1 MKKKFSIPRLILFIQ
16 LLFVFINSNAQTGL
30 NFQGVARTSNNVILA
45 SQPISLRLSILQGSA
60 SGTTEYAETR
70 KVTTNAQGLFSV
82 VIGDTD
88 ASSSIGNFSTINW
101 KNTPK
106 FLKIEM
112 DAAAGNN
119 YITMGT
125 TQFQYVAYA
134 QFASSVDA
142 DNIAGIVPIAK
153 GGTGVTSLAS
163 LKAALAIDKTSIGLS
178 NVDNT
183 TDLLKPI
190 STATQTVLDIKANTS
205 DVSNSLANKVDKING
220 KDLSTNDYT
229 TAEKTKLAAITGT
242 NTGDQDLS
250 SYATTSA
257 LALKVNASDLTTSL
271 ALKENVSN
279 KSSAADLGGVSP
291 SDVLFPTQKAVKDYV
306 TANNSGGGVS
316 DGGIT
321 TIKIADAAV
330 TDAKINTVSG
340 SKVIG
345 NITGNAATATTA
357 GNITATTNTTL
368 TSISSLAT
376 VGTIT
381 SGVWSGTAV
390 AVEKGGTG
398 ATTASAARTNLGLVI
413 GTNVQAPLVAGI
425 DYLAPTGSAASL
437 TNFPTFNQNTTGNA
451 ATATT
456 AGNITATTNTTLTSI
471 SSLAT
476 VGTITSGVWSGTAVA
491 VEKGGTG
498 ATTASAARTNLGL
511 VIGTDV
517 QAPLVAG
524 TNYLTPTGSAA
535 SLTNFP
541 TFNQNTTGNAATATT
556 AGNITATTNTTLT
569 SISSLAT
576 VGTITSGVWSGTAVA
591 VEKGGT
597 GATTASAARTNL
609 GLVIGTNVQAPLV
622 AGIDYL
628 APTGSA
634 ASLTNFPTFN
644 QSTTG
649 NAATATTAGN
659 ITATANTTLTSLS
672 SLATVGTITSGVWSG
687 TAVAVE
693 KGGTGATTASAA
705 RTNLG
710 LVIGTDVQAPLV
722 AGTNYLTP
730 TGSAASLTNFPTFNQ
745 NTTGNAATAT
755 TAGNIT
761 ATANTTLTSLSSLAT
776 VGTITSGTWS
786 GTAVAVEKG
795 GTGATTASAARTNLG
810 LVIGTNVQAPL
821 VAGIDYLAPTGS
833 AASLTN
839 FPTFNQ
845 STTGNAA
852 TATTAG
858 NITATTNTTLTSLSN
873 LATVGTI
880 TSGVWSGTAVA
891 VEKGGTGLTSAGTNG
906 QVLTSIGSGTLTW
919 TGTHYIGE
927 SYGGGIVFYVYDN
940 GKHGLIAATSDQ
952 STGIRW
958 YGGSNTNTR
967 SRADGVGA
975 GLKNTA
981 IIIANQ
987 GAVDGNAFAATVCN
1001 EYFVTVDGVTYGDWY
1016 LPSKYEL
1023 NLMYTKIGQGAPS
1036 PNTNVGGFADDHFY
1050 WSSTEYATNVAW
1062 DQYFTKGGGGQI
1074 YDVKGFSNYVRAV
1087 RAF

>member
-357 GNITATTNTTL
+357 
-368 TSISSLAT
+368 
-376 VGTIT
+376 
-381 SGVWSGTAV
+381 
-390 AVEKGGTG
+390 
-398 ATTASAARTNLGLVI
+398 
-413 GTNVQAPLVAGI
+413 
-425 DYLAPTGSAASL
+425 
-437 TNFPTFNQNTTGNA
+437 
-451 ATATT
+451 
-456 AGNITATTNTTLTSI
+456 
-471 SSLAT
+471 
-476 VGTITSGVWSGTAVA
+476 
-491 VEKGGTG
+491 
-498 ATTASAARTNLGL
+498 
-511 VIGTDV
+511 
-517 QAPLVAG
+517 
-524 TNYLTPTGSAA
+524 
-535 SLTNFP
+535 
-541 TFNQNTTGNAATATT
+541 
-556 AGNITATTNTTLT
+556 
-569 SISSLAT
+569 
-576 VGTITSGVWSGTAVA
+576 
-591 VEKGGT
+591 
-597 GATTASAARTNL
+597 
-609 GLVIGTNVQAPLV
+609 
-622 AGIDYL
+622 
-628 APTGSA
+628 
-634 ASLTNFPTFN
+634 
-644 QSTTG
+644 
-649 NAATATTAGN
+649 
-659 ITATANTTLTSLS
+659 
-672 SLATVGTITSGVWSG
+672 
-687 TAVAVE
+687 
-693 KGGTGATTASAA
+693 
-705 RTNLG
+705 
-710 LVIGTDVQAPLV
+710 
-722 AGTNYLTP
+722 
-730 TGSAASLTNFPTFNQ
+730 
-745 NTTGNAATAT
+745 
-755 TAGNIT
+755 
-761 ATANTTLTSLSSLAT
+761 
-776 VGTITSGTWS
+776 
-786 GTAVAVEKG
+786 
-795 GTGATTASAARTNLG
+795 
-810 LVIGTNVQAPL
+810 
-821 VAGIDYLAPTGS
+821 
-833 AASLTN
+833 
-839 FPTFNQ
+839 
-845 STTGNAA
+845 
-852 TATTAG
+852 
-858 NITATTNTTLTSLSN
+858 
-873 LATVGTI
+873 
-880 TSGVWSGTAVA
+880 
-891 VEKGGTGLTSAGTNG
+891 
-906 QVLTSIGSGTLTW
+906 
-919 TGTHYIGE
+919 
-927 SYGGGIVFYVYDN
+927 
-940 GKHGLIAATSDQ
+940 
-952 STGIRW
+952 
-958 YGGSNTNTR
+958 
-967 SRADGVGA
+967 
-975 GLKNTA
+975 
-981 IIIANQ
+981 
-987 GAVDGNAFAATVCN
+987 
-1001 EYFVTVDGVTYGDWY
+1001 
-1016 LPSKYEL
+1016 
-1023 NLMYTKIGQGAPS
+1023 
-1036 PNTNVGGFADDHFY
+1036 
-1050 WSSTEYATNVAW
+1050 
-1062 DQYFTKGGGGQI
+1062 
-1074 YDVKGFSNYVRAV
+1074 
-1087 RAF
+1087 

>member
-368 TSISSLAT
+368 TSLSNLAT

-390 AVEKGGTG
+390 AIEKGGTG
-398 ATTASAARTNLGLVI
+398 ATTASAARSNLGLVI
-413 GTNVQAPLVAGI
+413 GTNVQAPLVAGT
-425 DYLAPTGSAASL
+425 DYLVPTGSAASL
-437 TNFPTFNQNTTGNA
+437 TNFPTFNQN
-451 ATATT
+451 
-456 AGNITATTNTTLTSI
+456 
-471 SSLAT
+471 
-476 VGTITSGVWSGTAVA
+476 
-491 VEKGGTG
+491 
-498 ATTASAARTNLGL
+498 
-511 VIGTDV
+511 
-517 QAPLVAG
+517 
-524 TNYLTPTGSAA
+524 
-535 SLTNFP
+535 
-541 TFNQNTTGNAATATT
+541 
-556 AGNITATTNTTLT
+556 
-569 SISSLAT
+569 
-576 VGTITSGVWSGTAVA
+576 
-591 VEKGGT
+591 
-597 GATTASAARTNL
+597 
-609 GLVIGTNVQAPLV
+609 
-622 AGIDYL
+622 
-628 APTGSA
+628 
-634 ASLTNFPTFN
+634 
-644 QSTTG
+644 
-649 NAATATTAGN
+649 
-659 ITATANTTLTSLS
+659 
-672 SLATVGTITSGVWSG
+672 
-687 TAVAVE
+687 
-693 KGGTGATTASAA
+693 
-705 RTNLG
+705 
-710 LVIGTDVQAPLV
+710 
-722 AGTNYLTP
+722 
-730 TGSAASLTNFPTFNQ
+730 
-745 NTTGNAATAT
+745 
-755 TAGNIT
+755 
-761 ATANTTLTSLSSLAT
+761 
-776 VGTITSGTWS
+776 
-786 GTAVAVEKG
+786 
-795 GTGATTASAARTNLG
+795 
-810 LVIGTNVQAPL
+810 
-821 VAGIDYLAPTGS
+821 
-833 AASLTN
+833 
-839 FPTFNQ
+839 
-845 STTGNAA
+845 TTGNAA

-891 VEKGGTGLTSAGTNG
+891 VKKGGTGLTSAGTNG
-906 QVLTSIGSGTLTW
+906 QVLTSTGSGTLTW

-940 GKHGLIAATSDQ
+940 GKHGLIAAKSDQ

-958 YGGSNTNTR
+958 YGGTNTNTR
-967 SRADGVGA
+967 ARGDGVGA

-987 GAVDGNAFAATVCN
+987 GAVDGSAFAATVCN

-1036 PNTNVGGFADDHFY
+1036 PNTNVGGFALNYY
-1050 WSSTEYATNVAW
+1050 WSSTEADTNVAW
-1062 DQYFTKGGGGQI
+1062 GQYFDNGDQGYTFK
-1074 YDVKGFSNYVRAV
+1074 YYSSYVRAI